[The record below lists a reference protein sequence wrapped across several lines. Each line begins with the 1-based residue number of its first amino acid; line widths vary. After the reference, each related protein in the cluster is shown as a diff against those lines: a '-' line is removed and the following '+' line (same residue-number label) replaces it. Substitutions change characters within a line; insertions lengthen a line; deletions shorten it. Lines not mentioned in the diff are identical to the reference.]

1 MPDALKTAHA
11 TATSGLSCGGR
22 ELNLV
27 KHVFLKGTDL
37 LQADQFEEREKGD
50 NHLDSGCSAAKQIR
64 KAEAGAGRDALQNRI
79 DLFRHTKTFT
89 EDFLHVL
96 ARFHSFYHGLEG
108 TDELENS
115 NFAQAQ
121 RLLHIWRRTG
131 FPDEDPLLF
140 ERT

>member
-11 TATSGLSCGGR
+11 TAASGLSCGGR
-22 ELNLV
+22 DFNLV

-37 LQADQFEEREKGD
+37 LQPDQFEEREKGD
-50 NHLDSGCSAAKQIR
+50 NHFDSGCSAAKQIR
-64 KAEAGAGRDALQNRI
+64 KAKASAGRDALQNRI

-96 ARFHSFYHGLEG
+96 ARFHSFYHDLEG

-121 RLLHIWRRTG
+121 WFLQFWRRSG
-131 FPDEDPLLF
+131 FADENPLLF
-140 ERT
+140 QRT